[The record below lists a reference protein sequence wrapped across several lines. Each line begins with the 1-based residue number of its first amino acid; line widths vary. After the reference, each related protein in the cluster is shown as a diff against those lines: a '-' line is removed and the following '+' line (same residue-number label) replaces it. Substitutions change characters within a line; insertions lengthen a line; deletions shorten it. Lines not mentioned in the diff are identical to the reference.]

1 MTSTLFR
8 NGFIH
13 SPADPFAEALL
24 IEDGVI
30 AWIGADD
37 AAAGFASRAD
47 RVIDLDGA
55 LVTPGF
61 VDSHVHLLETALAA
75 QAVDVAPS
83 AGGHSA
89 NRVLELLAPRA
100 KAWQPT
106 NGALCAT
113 GYDDSQWDGTPLT
126 QNDLDQAFP
135 GVHLYVP
142 RADLHSGLASS
153 ALLAQLGIN
162 RDAAPDGIV
171 ADGLHLQVRTA
182 IRDIAPDRRK
192 QLYSEVLQSAAALGI
207 VAVHENS
214 APGIDTRAGLSQ
226 LLEITASADSGLP
239 QVVGYLGELMSS
251 PEQALEIAA
260 SIPGLAGFA
269 GDLSV
274 DGSFGSHSAAMREPY
289 SDKPDSRG
297 TLHFDAEQVAAHV
310 HAVSMA
316 KMAGGFHVIGDR
328 GLDTVLAGFAMAA
341 AQGPEVRSAIRRAGH
356 RLEHVEIA
364 DSKAIA
370 QFIEFGIGLSIQPA
384 FDAHWGGPG
393 GMYESR
399 LGAQRTATTTPVRD
413 FLAAGVAMGFGSDA
427 PVTPIDPWG
436 AVSAALFHHNADQ
449 RISARAA
456 FLAHTRGA
464 WRIAGQNTRGQGE
477 IRIGSPADLALWRCT
492 ELGVQAENSG
502 RSSWTTDGRSGSP
515 LLPILGPDAGPI
527 DCLATFRAGTEI
539 YSQLG

>member
-1 MTSTLFR
+1 M
-8 NGFIH
+8 
-13 SPADPFAEALL
+13 
-24 IEDGVI
+24 EDGVI
-30 AWIGADD
+30 AWIGAND
-37 AAAGFASRAD
+37 AAAGFAARAD

-75 QAVDVAPS
+75 EAVNVSPG
-83 AGGHSA
+83 AGGHSSA
-89 NRVLELLAPRA
+89 RVLELLAPRA
-100 KAWQPT
+100 RAWQPT
-106 NGALCAT
+106 EGALCAT
-113 GYDDSQWDGTPLT
+113 GYDDSQWTGEQLT
-126 QNDLDQAFP
+126 QRELDDAFP

-142 RADLHSGLASS
+142 RADLHSGLVSS
-153 ALLAQLGIN
+153 ALLTHLGLA
-162 RDAAPDGIV
+162 REAAPNGIV
-171 ADGLHLQVRTA
+171 ADGLHFQIRTA
-182 IRDIAPDRRK
+182 IRDIAPDRRER
-192 QLYSEVLQSAAALGI
+192 LYTKILREAAALGI
-207 VAVHENS
+207 VSVHENS
-214 APGIDTRAGLSQ
+214 APGIDTRAGLTQ
-226 LLEITASADSGLP
+226 LLQMTATADSGLP

-260 SIPGLAGFA
+260 TIPGLSGFA

-274 DGSFGSHSAAMREPY
+274 DGSFGSHSAAMRQPY
-289 SDKPDSRG
+289 TDKPDSLG
-297 TLHFDAEQVAAHV
+297 TLHFDAEQIAAHV

-316 KMAGGFHVIGDR
+316 KLAGGFHVIGDR
-328 GLDTVLAGFAMAA
+328 GLDTVLAGFVMAA

-364 DSKAIA
+364 DAQAIN

-399 LGAQRTATTTPVRD
+399 LGTERTATTTPLRD
-413 FLAAGVAMGFGSDA
+413 FLAAGIAMGFGSDA
-427 PVTPIDPWG
+427 PVTPIDPW
-436 AVSAALFHHNADQ
+436 AAITAALFHNNTDQ

-477 IRIGSPADLALWRCT
+477 IRIGSPADLAIWRCT

-515 LLPILGPDAGPI
+515 LLPILGPDAGPTQ
-527 DCLATFRAGTEI
+527 CLATYRGGTEI